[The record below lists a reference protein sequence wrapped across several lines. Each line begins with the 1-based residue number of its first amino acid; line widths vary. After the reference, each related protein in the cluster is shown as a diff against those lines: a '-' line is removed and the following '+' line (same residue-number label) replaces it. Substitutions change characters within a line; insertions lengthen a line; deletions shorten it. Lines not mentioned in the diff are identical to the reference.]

1 MIELND
7 YQKKLLNGCKLCL
20 EKGKVYHFDFYI
32 NDQIG
37 MAKMMKHLTG
47 EIDAALIWQ
56 LSFST
61 RAQYFQPYKLLASCL
76 TELFSEKQNTAFE
89 AETAES
95 VEKLFFY
102 KWQNVPNYP
111 KISYMLSKEME
122 LAAKN
127 RDLAKITFLLDVSE
141 NPQWE
146 KSQLLAYFVIK
157 RDFEMISLLA
167 LFDELPSLRDHRI
180 FPLLFHVDHRKYPEL
195 FLHLYRLVKPE
206 KFLKK
211 VILYHCLPNYLQFL
225 FTQESVTPDTVLFK
239 SGSVSITLQQYYLF
253 WQEVF
258 PSAQRLRGK
267 DKTFDILLDNTE
279 SLVSDE
285 LKLYFE
291 QKSTGKAKK

>member
-7 YQKKLLNGCKLCL
+7 YQKKLLNRCKLCL
-20 EKGKVYHFDFYI
+20 EKGKVYHFDWDI

-61 RAQYFQPYKLLASCL
+61 KAKYFQADKLLSSCL
-76 TELFSEKQNTAFE
+76 TELFSEKQKMTFE
-89 AETAES
+89 AETARS
-95 VEKLFFY
+95 VGNLFFN
-102 KWQNVPNYP
+102 KWQSVPNYP
-111 KISYMLSKEME
+111 KISYMLSREME
-122 LAAKN
+122 LAAVN

-157 RDFEMISLLA
+157 KDFEMISLLA
-167 LFDELPSLRDHRI
+167 LFDDLPTLREQRI

-195 FLHLYRLVKPE
+195 FLRLYKLVKKE

-211 VILYHCLPNYLQFL
+211 VIWYRCLPNYLPFL
-225 FTQESVTPDTVLFK
+225 FTHESVTPDTVLFK

-267 DKTFDILLDNTE
+267 DKRFDILLDNIE
-279 SLVSDE
+279 SLASDE

-291 QKSTGKAKK
+291 QKPTAK

>member
-1 MIELND
+1 MIEWNN

-20 EKGKVYHFDFYI
+20 EKGKVYHFDFDI

-61 RAQYFQPYKLLASCL
+61 RAKYFQAYKLLSSCL
-76 TELFSEKQNTAFE
+76 TELFSEKQKMTFE
-89 AETAES
+89 AETAGS
-95 VEKLFFY
+95 VENLFFD
-102 KWQNVPNYP
+102 KWQSVPNYP
-111 KISYMLSKEME
+111 KISYMLSREME
-122 LAAKN
+122 LAAEN
-127 RDLAKITFLLDVSE
+127 RDLAKITFFLDVSE
-141 NPQWE
+141 PPQWE

-157 RDFEMISLLA
+157 KDFEMISLLA
-167 LFDELPSLRDHRI
+167 LFDELPTLREQRI

-195 FLHLYRLVKPE
+195 FLRLYKLVKKE
-206 KFLKK
+206 KFRKI
-211 VILYHCLPNYLQFL
+211 VSVYRCLPNYLPFL

-267 DKTFDILLDNTE
+267 DKTFDILLDNIE
-279 SLVSDE
+279 SLASDE
-285 LKLYFE
+285 LKLYLE
-291 QKSTGKAKK
+291 QKPTGKAKK